1 MQKLCVWPNV
11 ATDLALCCTFCTG
24 HCISPIELVPYHF
37 NSGPIPYWS
46 GTIFFLEECL
56 LGILLTTV
64 KFLPPCYQLIISIN
78 ILLMLDHAVEQL
90 KFPWWG
96 SVLYC
101 KPHYDQLF
109 ILAGTLGSQLDQVEF
124 PESNVRAA
132 HWFCKDEGKH
142 FKIY

>member
-1 MQKLCVWPNV
+1 MCLAGHRFGFVLYLLYRPLYQSHRIGSVPLKFWPDTILVRYNFFSRRM
-11 ATDLALCCTFCTG
+11 LAW
-24 HCISPIELVPYHF
+24 
-37 NSGPIPYWS
+37 NS
-46 GTIFFLEECL
+46 THNCE
-56 LGILLTTV
+56 ILA
-64 KFLPPCYQLIISIN
+64 PCYQLIISIN
-78 ILLMLDHAVEQL
+78 LLLMLDHAVEQL

-142 FKIY
+142 FKIYYKFTA